1 MKRKHQILVDVLL
14 IAVWLAGCIAIGVMA
29 AWGF

>member
-1 MKRKHQILVDVLL
+1 MKRKHQILVDVLF
-14 IAVWLAGCIAIGVMA
+14 IAVWLAGCIAIGAMA